1 MMPNRSADA
10 LFQLIK
16 SLHKAEKRH
25 FKLYIKRSSAK
36 EDLKIV
42 ELFDSLDKLADY
54 DEKLLLKKLPSIQK
68 PQLNNVKTHL
78 YKQLL
83 ASLRDLKS
91 ADTLELQLSEQLDNA
106 RILYHKGLKH
116 QALRIL
122 ERSRD
127 LAKANGKFNF
137 LAQVISLE
145 KKIETLHITRTIQE
159 KTERLTQEALEISAH
174 IDRVT
179 KLSNMALL
187 LYGWYTK
194 NGHARN
200 EQDESGIRKYFRE
213 QLPSDAFELTDF
225 YERLY
230 LFQSYTWYAFI
241 RQDFLMY
248 YRYAQKWV
256 DLFDENEDMKKV
268 EIGHY
273 IKGMHNLLNA
283 HFDLRNFQQFESV
296 LSKFEAFAETP
307 IAQQHD
313 NFRIH
318 TSIYINSAK
327 LNWHLMTG
335 TFKDGLKLVDTI
347 AANLEEYSLFVDPH
361 RIVVFNYKFAT
372 LYFGSGDY
380 NTCIDYLQRIIYDT
394 SADLRIDL
402 QSYARLMHMLAHYE
416 LGNDEIIESLIKS
429 VYRFMA
435 KMKNLTVV
443 EEEMFR
449 FIRHNFGVS
458 VRRMKPEL
466 EKFLNKIKHLEKSR
480 FETRA
485 FAYLDIISW
494 VESKV
499 YEKPMSEII
508 HAKYMAQRRR
518 RYAGKEERRED

>member
-1 MMPNRSADA
+1 MMSSRSTDS

-42 ELFDSLDKLADY
+42 ELFDALDKLPDY
-54 DEKLLLKKLPSIQK
+54 DERLLLKKLPSIQK

-91 ADTLELQLSEQLDNA
+91 TDTLELQLSEQLDNA
-106 RILYHKGLKH
+106 RILYNKGLKH
-116 QALRIL
+116 QSLKIL
-122 ERSRD
+122 ERAREI
-127 LAKANGKFNF
+127 AKANGKFNY

-145 KKIETLHITRTIQE
+145 KKIETLHITRSIQE
-159 KTERLTQEALEISAH
+159 KTEKLTYEALEISNH

-179 KLSNMALL
+179 RLSNLALR

-194 NGHARN
+194 HGHARN
-200 EQDESGIRKYFRE
+200 EKDEVGIRQFFKE
-213 QLPSDAFELTDF
+213 QLPADAFELTDF

-230 LFQSYTWYAFI
+230 LYQSYTWYAFI

-248 YRYAQKWV
+248 YRYGQKWV
-256 DLFDENEDMKKV
+256 DLFEENEVMKKV

-283 HFDLRNFQQFESV
+283 HFDLRNFQRFERV
-296 LSKFEAFAETP
+296 LADFVKFSDTA

-335 TFKDGLKLVDTI
+335 TFKEGLALVDEVK
-347 AANLEEYSLFVDPH
+347 ANLDEYALYVDPH
-361 RIVVFNYKFAT
+361 RIVVFNYKIAT

-380 NTCIDYLQRIIYDT
+380 ETSIDYLQKIINDT

-449 FIRHNFGVS
+449 FIRHSFGVS
-458 VRRMKPEL
+458 VRKMKPEL

-499 YEKPMSEII
+499 YEKPMAEII
-508 HAKYMAQRRR
+508 HSKYTAQRKRN
-518 RYAGKEERRED
+518 YAS

>member
-1 MMPNRSADA
+1 MMPNRSTDT

-42 ELFDSLDKLADY
+42 ELFDTLDKLEDY
-54 DEKLLLKKLPSIQK
+54 DERVLLKKLPSIQK
-68 PQLNNVKTHL
+68 PQLNNIKTHL

-91 ADTLELQLSEQLDNA
+91 TDTLELQLSEQLDNA
-106 RILYHKGLKH
+106 RILYNKGLKH
-116 QALRIL
+116 QALKIL
-122 ERSRD
+122 ERARE
-127 LAKANGKFNF
+127 LAKANGKFNY

-159 KTERLTQEALEISAH
+159 KTEKLTQEALEISGH

-179 KLSNMALL
+179 KLSNLALR
-187 LYGWYTK
+187 LYGWYVMH
-194 NGHARN
+194 GHARN
-200 EQDESGIRKYFRE
+200 EKDEAGIRQFFKD
-213 QLPSDAFELTDF
+213 QLPPDAFSLTDF

-230 LFQSYTWYAFI
+230 LYQSYTWYAFI

-248 YRYAQKWV
+248 YRYAQKWKDV
-256 DLFDENEDMKKV
+256 FDENEVMKKV

-273 IKGMHNLLNA
+273 IKGLHNLLNA
-283 HFDLRNFQQFESV
+283 HFDLRNFNEFNVVLKEFE
-296 LSKFEAFAETP
+296 KFSLTAV
-307 IAQQHD
+307 AQQHD

-318 TSIYINSAK
+318 TDIYINSAR

-335 TFKDGLKLVDTI
+335 TFKEGLGLVSTV
-347 AANLEEYSLFVDPH
+347 AANLEEYALYVDPH

-380 NTCIDYLQRIIYDT
+380 STCIDYLQKIINDT

-402 QSYARLMHMLAHYE
+402 QSYARLMHLLAHYE
-416 LGNDEIIESLIKS
+416 LGNDDIIESLIKS

-449 FIRHNFGVS
+449 FLRHSFGVPL
-458 VRRMKPEL
+458 RKMKPEL
-466 EKFLNKIKHLEKSR
+466 ENFLNNIKHLEKSR

-499 YEKPMSEII
+499 YEKPMSKII
-508 HAKYMAQRRR
+508 NDKYLNRMQRKLR
-518 RYAGKEERRED
+518 A

>member
-1 MMPNRSADA
+1 MMSNRSTDS

-42 ELFDSLDKLADY
+42 ELFDALDKLSEY
-54 DEKLLLKKLPSIQK
+54 DERVLLKKLPSILK
-68 PQLNNVKTHL
+68 PQLNNIKTHL
-78 YKQLL
+78 YKQVL

-91 ADTLELQLSEQLDNA
+91 TDTLELQLSEQLDNA
-106 RILYHKGLKH
+106 RILYNKGLKH
-116 QALRIL
+116 QSLKIL
-122 ERSRD
+122 ERAREI
-127 LAKANGKFNF
+127 AKANGKFNY

-145 KKIETLHITRTIQE
+145 KKIETLHITRSIQE
-159 KTERLTQEALEISAH
+159 KTEKLTQEALEISGH

-179 KLSNMALL
+179 RLSNLALR

-194 NGHARN
+194 HGHARN
-200 EQDESGIRKYFRE
+200 EKDEAGIRRFFKE

-230 LFQSYTWYAFI
+230 LYQSYTWYAFI

-256 DLFDENEDMKKV
+256 DLFNENEVMKKV
-268 EIGHY
+268 ELGHY

-283 HFDLRNFQQFESV
+283 HFDLRNFQQFEKV
-296 LSKFEAFAETP
+296 LLEFENFSHHP
-307 IAQQHD
+307 IALQHD

-318 TSIYINSAK
+318 TSIYINSAR

-335 TFKDGLKLVDTI
+335 TFKEGLKLVNAVLT
-347 AANLEEYSLFVDPH
+347 NLDEYALYVDPH
-361 RIVVFNYKFAT
+361 RIVVFNFKLAT

-380 NTCIDYLQRIIYDT
+380 NTCIDFLQKIINDT

-449 FIRHNFGVS
+449 FIRHSFGVS
-458 VRRMKPEL
+458 PRKMKPEL
-466 EKFLNKIKHLEKSR
+466 EKFLHKIKHLEKDR

-499 YEKPMSEII
+499 YEKPMAEII
-508 HAKYMAQRRR
+508 HEKYRKSRKRKYM
-518 RYAGKEERRED
+518 